1 MGMWLDFLVVGN
13 STEHIHGPDY
23 IRGDTE
29 FIYNI
34 IHRMGLYE
42 YLQREQKTL
51 MKGYYQDVGH
61 IHTGEMWGM
70 KEEDLHLKLK
80 PYKEEY
86 DSLDRYDQ
94 IIDFFMYI
102 IEHQLDVFAG

>member
-1 MGMWLDFLVVGN
+1 MYLDFLVVGN
-13 STEHIHGPDY
+13 SSKHVNGPEAIHGP
-23 IRGDTE
+23 TE

-42 YLQREQKTL
+42 YLKREQKTT

-80 PYKEEY
+80 PFQTTQSIS
-86 DSLDRYDQ
+86 SLATHFYPPDRR
-94 IIDFFMYI
+94 
-102 IEHQLDVFAG
+102 EGG

>member
-1 MGMWLDFLVVGN
+1 MGMFLDFLVVGN
-13 STEHIHGPDY
+13 SAEHINGPEAIHGS
-23 IRGDTE
+23 TE
-29 FIYNI
+29 FIYKI
-34 IHRMGLYE
+34 IHRMGLYG

-51 MKGYYQDVGH
+51 MEGCYQDVGH

-80 PYKEEY
+80 PFKEEY
-86 DSLDRYDQ
+86 DEYDRYDQ
-94 IIDFFMYI
+94 IIEFFMYI

>member
-1 MGMWLDFLVVGN
+1 
-13 STEHIHGPDY
+13 
-23 IRGDTE
+23 
-29 FIYNI
+29 
-34 IHRMGLYE
+34 MGLYE
-42 YLQREQKTL
+42 HLKREQKTL
-51 MKGYYQDVGH
+51 MEGYYQNVGH
-61 IHTGEMWGM
+61 IHTGGMWEM

-80 PYKEEY
+80 PYKEEH